1 MPNATVKYSSLIIQS
16 LNPKKATGLNSI
28 CFDSMKIYSK
38 AIDIHLCNII
48 NKDLEKNRYSEE
60 SKKALA
66 RPIYKNIKKKTENN
80 ILNRISRIYKKFVH
94 SSFSYYAENF
104 LSNILVSL
112 ILVETWKK
120 SLESKTFFGTALI
133 DLPKVSDCIPHDSL
147 IAKRHGHGLS
157 EGAVTFLYLYLV

>member
-1 MPNATVKYSSLIIQS
+1 MPKATVKYSSLIIQS

-66 RPIYKNIKKKTENN
+66 RPIYKNIKKK
-80 ILNRISRIYKKFVH
+80 NRKQYTK
-94 SSFSYYAENF
+94 
-104 LSNILVSL
+104 SNLQNL
-112 ILVETWKK
+112 
-120 SLESKTFFGTALI
+120 
-133 DLPKVSDCIPHDSL
+133 
-147 IAKRHGHGLS
+147 
-157 EGAVTFLYLYLV
+157 